1 MSKQDNLK
9 DIEKLKQ
16 ANAFLETLF
25 ASIEN
30 YKHKEGTNYPVG
42 IPNFN
47 RSDKHQINYNEM
59 CIDIL
64 EHFVEKLD
72 DKEDLIIGKY
82 LTCWL
87 DMCES
92 RIRIGF
98 SLNQEVS
105 AELYDRVFGSSST
118 IYTWSEKHILPLMS
132 LITTRYVDFE
142 NVKFFFEHVGTD
154 VNSKERRLAWDA
166 STYNKAGTEAKK
178 IIDNIFDL
186 SEDKEL
192 LKDIDEVLDVYFDK
206 VFKYNKEEC

>member
-1 MSKQDNLK
+1 MSKQYNLK
-9 DIEKLKQ
+9 EIEKLKQ

-30 YKHKEGTNYPVG
+30 YKNKEETSFPVG

-47 RSDKHQINYNEM
+47 HRDEYQIKYNEM
-59 CIDIL
+59 CIGIL

-72 DKEDLIIGKY
+72 DKEDLVIGKY

-87 DMCES
+87 DMCDA

-98 SLNQEVS
+98 SLNDEVS
-105 AELYDRVFGSSST
+105 AKLYDRVFCSWST
-118 IYTWSEKHILPLMS
+118 IYTWSENHILPLLS
-132 LITTRYVDFE
+132 LITARHIDFE
-142 NVKFFFEHVGTD
+142 DAISFFERAGTKAGSD
-154 VNSKERRLAWDA
+154 RQLTWDD
-166 STYNKAGTEAKK
+166 STYAKDGTEAKK
-178 IIDNIFDL
+178 IIDNIFNL

-206 VFKYNKEEC
+206 VFKYNKEDC